1 MNSKTEKFKQEV
13 IRLASNPEF
22 VHHDWFVKW
31 HLEVVDKISM
41 ELLDYYPEADKE
53 LVEVMVWLHDYGKI
67 VDFEHE
73 YEATLTEGKRKLEEV
88 GFDVAFTEKAVKYIE
103 ILDKKMEF
111 DLRKAPI
118 EVQIVSSADG
128 CSHLVG
134 PFFHFWWRENANK
147 SIEEL
152 MADNNF
158 KMDKDW
164 NRKIVLPEARQAF
177 EARYKI
183 IREQVGALPD
193 AYIFKEN
200 VNNKH

>member
-53 LVEVMVWLHDYGKI
+53 
-67 VDFEHE
+67 
-73 YEATLTEGKRKLEEV
+73 LEEV

-183 IREQVGALPD
+183 IREQVGALPE